1 AVGAAVI
8 NREPTLLICGDLSL
22 FYDSNGLWNN
32 YIPSNFRIIVLNN
45 EGGGIFRILPG
56 NKNTENFDTYF
67 ETIHQ
72 RNAKPLCEMHSFE
85 YVSAK
90 TSKELSEVL
99 KGFFNTSEKPK
110 LLEIFTPRKIND
122 EVLLEYFNY
131 MKS

>member
-1 AVGAAVI
+1 MQNHYARCTAG
-8 NREPTLLICGDLSL
+8 
-22 FYDSNGLWNN
+22 
-32 YIPSNFRIIVLNN
+32 
-45 EGGGIFRILPG
+45 
-56 NKNTENFDTYF
+56 
-67 ETIHQ
+67 
-72 RNAKPLCEMHSFE
+72 FE